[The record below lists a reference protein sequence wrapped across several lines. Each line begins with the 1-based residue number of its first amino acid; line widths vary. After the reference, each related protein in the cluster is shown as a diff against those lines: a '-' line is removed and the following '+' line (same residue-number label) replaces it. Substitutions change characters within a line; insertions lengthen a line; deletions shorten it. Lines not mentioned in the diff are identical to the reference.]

1 MWSGS
6 SGNRIPVFLDI
17 IVNDTYGSDLDSI
30 FHRPLGGRLSCL
42 IVIRTA
48 IGQNQHYLPW
58 LWSLKQ
64 QSTSRPNSRICW
76 SAVERM
82 MVEVFGFWLYT
93 KVDKYVDFRLIFRLP
108 TKFHGTGSNR
118 FKTEQSGVVIAL

>member
-1 MWSGS
+1 
-6 SGNRIPVFLDI
+6 
-17 IVNDTYGSDLDSI
+17 
-30 FHRPLGGRLSCL
+30 
-42 IVIRTA
+42 
-48 IGQNQHYLPW
+48 
-58 LWSLKQ
+58 
-64 QSTSRPNSRICW
+64 
-76 SAVERM
+76 M